1 MNKNTQDLIGRI
13 LALEEMLVMT
23 IRALP
28 PAQRREVGFS
38 AEETGRM
45 MSEQVMNYEAMGV
58 WDRQEFHRNRLLAL
72 MNAQQPTPES
82 RPSESYGNGP

>member
-13 LALEEMLVMT
+13 LALEEMIVLT

-28 PAQRREVGFS
+28 PAQRREIGFL
-38 AEETGRM
+38 AAETGRL

-72 MNAQQPTPES
+72 MNAQNPAPES
-82 RPSESYGNGP
+82 TDESRKDGS

>member
-13 LALEEMLVMT
+13 LAIEEMIVLT

-28 PAQRREVGFS
+28 PAQRREIGFL
-38 AEETGRM
+38 AAETGRL

-58 WDRQEFHRNRLLAL
+58 WDRQEVHRNRLLAL
-72 MNAQQPTPES
+72 MNAENPPPAGSPDQPG
-82 RPSESYGNGP
+82 SES

>member
-13 LALEEMLVMT
+13 LAIEEMIVLT

-28 PAQRREVGFS
+28 PAQRREIGFL
-38 AEETGRM
+38 AAETGRL
-45 MSEQVMNYEAMGV
+45 MSEQVMDYQAMGV

-72 MNAQQPTPES
+72 MNAQQPTPGA
-82 RPSESYGNGP
+82 RPSESGGNGP

>member
-13 LALEEMLVMT
+13 LAIEEMIVLT

-28 PAQRREVGFS
+28 PAQRREVGFL
-38 AEETGRM
+38 AAETGR
-45 MSEQVMNYEAMGV
+45 VMDEKVMDYQAMGV

-72 MNAQQPTPES
+72 MNAQQPADES
-82 RPSESYGNGP
+82 EPDGSGS

>member
-13 LALEEMLVMT
+13 LAIEEMIVLT

-28 PAQRREVGFS
+28 PAQRREIGFL
-38 AEETGRM
+38 AAETGRL
-45 MSEQVMNYEAMGV
+45 MSEQVMDYQAMGV

-82 RPSESYGNGP
+82 RPSEPGANGP

>member
-13 LALEEMLVMT
+13 LALEEMIVLT

-28 PAQRREVGFS
+28 PAQRREIGFLA
-38 AEETGRM
+38 AENGRL

-58 WDRQEFHRNRLLAL
+58 WDRQEVHRNRLLAL
-72 MNAQQPTPES
+72 MNAEQTDPGTGES
-82 RPSESYGNGP
+82 GPGAS